1 MRNNKRLTLNKG
13 SSIAQDTGCS
23 QCMRKPLCMA
33 HTLEDN
39 SLHAFSALVSHARPV
54 KRKQA
59 LFRAGDRFDRLYFV
73 RAGLFKSYRLHED
86 GALHVTGFHLPG
98 EMMGLDNMNNGVHS
112 EYLEALDTGSVCELP
127 LAAIEKLARVDG
139 ALVMQLMRT
148 VSAEVSREKDMMYLL
163 GKMGAKQKL
172 ANFLIDLSD
181 RSYTSG
187 LHRNKIHFGM
197 TRADIANHLGMA
209 VETISRILQGLRDQG
224 ILTIN
229 HRDIELTHRDLLESI
244 AKHGSIMPIPH
255 RDRAS
260 A

>member
-1 MRNNKRLTLNKG
+1 
-13 SSIAQDTGCS
+13 
-23 QCMRKPLCMA
+23 MA
-33 HTLEDN
+33 HTLKND
-39 SLHAFSALVSHARPV
+39 SLHAFSALVKHAQPV
-54 KRKQA
+54 KRKQE

-98 EMMGLDNMNNGVHS
+98 EMMGLDNMNNGIHS

-127 LAAIEKLARVDG
+127 LASIEDLARVDA
-139 ALVMQLMRT
+139 ALVIQLMRT
-148 VSAEVSREKDMMYLL
+148 ISAEVSREKDMMYLL
-163 GKMGAKQKL
+163 GKMGAEQKL
-172 ANFLIDLSD
+172 ANFLIDLSN
-181 RSYTSG
+181 RSHKSG
-187 LHRNKIHFGM
+187 LDRHKIHFGM

-229 HRDIELTHRDLLESI
+229 NRDIELTQRDLLESI
-244 AKHGSIMPIPH
+244 AQHGPIMPTSQKN
-255 RDRAS
+255 RAN

>member
-1 MRNNKRLTLNKG
+1 
-13 SSIAQDTGCS
+13 
-23 QCMRKPLCMA
+23 
-33 HTLEDN
+33 
-39 SLHAFSALVSHARPV
+39 
-54 KRKQA
+54 
-59 LFRAGDRFDRLYFV
+59 
-73 RAGLFKSYRLHED
+73 
-86 GALHVTGFHLPG
+86 
-98 EMMGLDNMNNGVHS
+98 
-112 EYLEALDTGSVCELP
+112 
-127 LAAIEKLARVDG
+127 
-139 ALVMQLMRT
+139 MQLMRT

-163 GKMGAKQKL
+163 GKMGAEQKL

-181 RSYTSG
+181 RSHTSG
-187 LHRNKIHFGM
+187 LHRHKIHFGM

-244 AKHGSIMPIPH
+244 AQHGSIMPIPH